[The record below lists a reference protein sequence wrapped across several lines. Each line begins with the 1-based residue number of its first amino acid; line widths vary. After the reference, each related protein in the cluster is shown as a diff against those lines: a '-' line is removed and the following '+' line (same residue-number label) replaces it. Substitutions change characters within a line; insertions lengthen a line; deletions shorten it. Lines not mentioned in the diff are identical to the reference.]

1 MDGIYKSCKVVLL
14 AKCHKYRKLIFL
26 NKKGGK
32 MKVLRNNRQALCIFM
47 AVLMLIVSIP
57 RESVLA
63 ALVDTGTVM
72 DSVQSQKA
80 RDQVRQFLAREDVQA
95 VLIAHGIDPIEAQ
108 SRINALSDDEVMR
121 LSEQIDQLPAGGG
134 AAEFLLV
141 VLLVVVLVFVIL
153 DLTGVTDVFTFI
165 KPQK

>member
-1 MDGIYKSCKVVLL
+1 
-14 AKCHKYRKLIFL
+14 
-26 NKKGGK
+26 

-134 AAEFLLV
+134 AVEFLLV

-153 DLTGVTDVFTFI
+153 DWTGVTDVFTFI